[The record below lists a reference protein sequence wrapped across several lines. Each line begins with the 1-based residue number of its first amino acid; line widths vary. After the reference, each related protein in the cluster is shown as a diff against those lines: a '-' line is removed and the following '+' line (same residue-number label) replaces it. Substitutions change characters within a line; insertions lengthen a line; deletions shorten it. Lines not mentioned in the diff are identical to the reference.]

1 MCRINTKN
9 LRIPKDRK
17 DFWVVKGGTDD
28 IRPYKLLIQEVK
40 NDKKTMMIIKYI
52 IILIFELFL
61 NKSFKIIF

>member
-1 MCRINTKN
+1 MCRVNTKN

-17 DFWVVKGGTDD
+17 YFWVVKGGTDD